1 MFRQNDGVF
10 GACSNCWGDWS
21 AHTSYMASF
30 AFGRN
35 FPPSLPILAGE
46 KFSYPF
52 LVDLI
57 TAGVVKLGVDWVKA
71 MVAVSL
77 VTAVGLAGAVIAF
90 GWKLTGKFKIGVVT
104 ALVFFLNGGVGEWQ
118 NLISSQV
125 VPQRGLALG
134 MTMAICVYWLLWQK
148 KLFWAGVVAGLL
160 PLVHA
165 HSFMAVVLVAGG
177 LGGWR
182 VIRAK
187 NKTKEISAWLA
198 FAVPALILGG
208 AQVRYFYAGVLGQ
221 NFVRWQPGWLA
232 GGGLWGWA
240 WFWLKNAGLVLVLAT
255 AGWWLAPK
263 NLQRFSLVFWGLF
276 FLANLVVFQPWDWD
290 NTKMLTHWHLMASV
304 LAAGVIVR
312 FFDHKRWLV
321 KILGVGV
328 LVASVW
334 FGSVKVVAIAKG
346 ENQYRFWDK
355 NQIEAAAWVKDNT
368 PPRAVFLTA
377 SNHDHWLLPL
387 TGRKIVI
394 GYPGWLWT
402 YGLNYS
408 QREKEVGEIFGGGQT
423 ADSLMDKYRVDY
435 VVLGPE
441 EKRLD
446 SINQEYFQTKLTEV
460 YQLEDYQVFAVN

>member
-1 MFRQNDGVF
+1 MRFIVALTFWVVVFWLTFSQTMFRQNDGVF

-35 FPPSLPILAGE
+35 FPPSLPILACE

-177 LGGWR
+177 LGCWR

-208 AQVRYFYAGVLGQ
+208 AQVRYFYAGVLGH

-232 GGGLWGWA
+232 GGG
-240 WFWLKNAGLVLVLAT
+240 
-255 AGWWLAPK
+255 
-263 NLQRFSLVFWGLF
+263 
-276 FLANLVVFQPWDWD
+276 PWDWD
-290 NTKMLTHWHLMASV
+290 NTKMLTHWHLMAWV

-355 NQIEAAAWVKDNT
+355 NQIEAA
-368 PPRAVFLTA
+368 
-377 SNHDHWLLPL
+377 
-387 TGRKIVI
+387 G
-394 GYPGWLWT
+394 
-402 YGLNYS
+402 
-408 QREKEVGEIFGGGQT
+408 
-423 ADSLMDKYRVDY
+423 
-435 VVLGPE
+435 
-441 EKRLD
+441 
-446 SINQEYFQTKLTEV
+446 
-460 YQLEDYQVFAVN
+460 